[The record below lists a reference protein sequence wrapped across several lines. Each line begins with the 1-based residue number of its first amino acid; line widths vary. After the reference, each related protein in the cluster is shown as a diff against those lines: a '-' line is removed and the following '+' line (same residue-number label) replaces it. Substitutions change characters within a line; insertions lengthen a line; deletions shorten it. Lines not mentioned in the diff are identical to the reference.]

1 MATRIGII
9 DTRAFVPENAD
20 EANGEIMGRCNAL
33 HDWLNAE
40 AIQNSGSEYRSKPLS
55 DDLQTVCVLMGF
67 RDVLRIE
74 MEKKPETTD
83 K

>member
-1 MATRIGII
+1 MATRTGII
-9 DTRAFVPENAD
+9 DNRAFIPESNE

-40 AIQNSGSEYRSKPLS
+40 AIKNSESEYRSKPLS

-74 MEKKPETTD
+74 MEKKPETTN

>member
-33 HDWLNAE
+33 HDWLMRDAE
-40 AIQNSGSEYRSKPLS
+40 DNYFSS
-55 DDLQTVCVLMGF
+55 DCQMVCTLMGF
-67 RDVLRIE
+67 TDVIRHHNE
-74 MEKKPETTD
+74 YVTEKEKASGANAD
-83 K
+83 